1 LRNTIA
7 KILTLLLI
15 SAFMSCNYYPNGE
28 RIIPKEEVVNN
39 IGLLKSAGFFKEWES
54 LSANETYDSL
64 YELRKKE
71 YKEIFESDY
80 DPKMNL
86 EPIEI
91 AEYDKSKLLFLDLE
105 ADVFNGNNVYKLV
118 INRFS
123 ELSDGKF
130 NPTELTETWESN
142 GGPIKV
148 SFISDNKITE
158 FEPEYN
164 NDWLHESVFTICK
177 EKLAEKGVPLVY
189 CLDNDGY
196 GYGQAIAIMRLTK
209 SEQKIL
215 ENGLNWKFE
224 SE

>member
-1 LRNTIA
+1 
-7 KILTLLLI
+7 
-15 SAFMSCNYYPNGE
+15 MSCNFYPNNE
-28 RIIPKEEVVNN
+28 RIIPKEEVVKN
-39 IGLLKSAGFFKEWES
+39 IGLLKKAGFFNDCKK
-54 LSANETYDSL
+54 LSAEETYNSI
-64 YELRKKE
+64 YKLRKKE

-80 DPKMNL
+80 DPEMNL
-86 EPIEI
+86 EPIMI
-91 AEYDKSKLLFLDLE
+91 AEYDKNKLLFLDLE
-105 ADVFNGNNVYKLV
+105 ADVFNGNNVYKFV

-130 NPTELTETWESN
+130 NPIELTETWESN
-142 GGPIKV
+142 DGPIKV
-148 SFISDNKITE
+148 SFISDNELTE

-177 EKLAEKGVPLVY
+177 KKLAEKEVPLVY
-189 CLDNDGY
+189 CLGNDGF

-224 SE
+224 TK

>member
-1 LRNTIA
+1 
-7 KILTLLLI
+7 
-15 SAFMSCNYYPNGE
+15 MSCNFYMNKE
-28 RIIPKEEVVNN
+28 REIPKEEV
-39 IGLLKSAGFFKEWES
+39 LKSIEALKKAGFFKNYNN
-54 LSANETYDSL
+54 LSAEKTFDTI

-71 YKEIFESDY
+71 YSEIFESDY

-105 ADVFNGNNVYKLV
+105 TDVFNGNEVYKFV

-130 NPTELTETWESN
+130 KPTELKEVWESN
-142 GGPIKV
+142 SGPIKV
-148 SFISDNKITE
+148 SFVSDNQLTE

-164 NDWLHESVFTICK
+164 NDWLHESVFNICRK
-177 EKLAEKGVPLVY
+177 KIADKNVRLVY

-196 GYGQAIAIMRLTK
+196 GYGQAIAIMRLTEF
-209 SEQKIL
+209 EQKVL
-215 ENGLNWKFE
+215 ETELNWKFE
-224 SE
+224 TE